1 MTETWTVWKVRL
13 KVVAFGYGG
22 CGFALITE
30 IGLLLQGTWWGFTT
44 RGRWGV
50 ALHTQLLF
58 YRRWFSKLWLRTLGG
73 ESR

>member
-13 KVVAFGYGG
+13 KVVVFGYGGG

-30 IGLLLQGTWWGFTT
+30 IGLLLQWTWWGFTT

-50 ALHTQLLF
+50 ALHYTASIL
-58 YRRWFSKLWLRTLGG
+58 SP
-73 ESR
+73 SV